1 MNTSPFLSQLG
12 TALQRP
18 GGDLGGGGEGQCR
31 EKGKLGGPEPQV
43 LQTHTQALTW
53 VFQPLAQPHR
63 PPSSYQRHFTPL
75 YTALLQGWKHMKRR
89 RRLARLQ

>member
-1 MNTSPFLSQLG
+1 MTTSPFLSQLG

-18 GGDLGGGGEGQCR
+18 GGDVGGGGDGRGR
-31 EKGKLGGPEPQV
+31 EKGELGGTPV